1 MAIESKMNRSPL
13 PPRSPF
19 SSGLPGEQKRSRS
32 MGWLWI
38 ILLIAVTIGIGWY
51 FTKAQKND
59 VLSELQGS
67 SQTVDVATGEYQ
79 AVFLDNGQTY
89 FGKLDSKVGEFLN
102 LTDVFYLQA
111 NAAANSPQ
119 GGLALSKLG
128 TEAHAPEDKMS
139 INKTHVLFIENLK
152 SDSKVVQAIQQYK
165 SK

>member
-1 MAIESKMNRSPL
+1 
-13 PPRSPF
+13 
-19 SSGLPGEQKRSRS
+19 
-32 MGWLWI
+32 MGWLWM
-38 ILLIAVTIGIGWY
+38 ILVIAITVGIGWY
-51 FTKAQKND
+51 FTRVQKND
-59 VLSELQGS
+59 VLSGLQGS
-67 SQTVDVATGEYQ
+67 SPSVDIAAGEYQ

-89 FGKLDSKVGEFLN
+89 FGKLDSTTGDFLN

-139 INKTHVLFIENLK
+139 INKSHVLFIENLK